1 MMFGFLILKK
11 RYTLSQIVESCL
23 AVEKNLWRAEQ
34 PVHPRQLCVA
44 VVSAG
49 AILATVSRRSTSATS
64 ATATFKSQDDA
75 RKYII
80 GVLMMVISSVATGI
94 LGLLQELTYKT
105 YGPCWKE
112 GVFYTV

>member
-1 MMFGFLILKK
+1 MVSQLKK
-11 RYTLSQIVESCL
+11 IVGG
-23 AVEKNLWRAEQ
+23 AEQ
-34 PVHPRQLCVA
+34 PVLPRQLCVA

-49 AILATVSRRSTSATS
+49 AILATVSRRSTSVTS
-64 ATATFKSQDDA
+64 AATTLKSQDDA

-80 GVLMMVISSVATGI
+80 GVSMMVISSLATGF